1 MSGDLAAKNV
11 AIVGCSNDPKEA
23 NAKFAEENGFSF
35 PLLCDTDLSVSVAYG
50 AVAAGAKNASRVA
63 ALIDEAGNVAKY
75 YDPAGKGEFPAQVLA
90 DAS

>member
-1 MSGDLAAKNV
+1 M

-35 PLLCDTDLSVSVAYG
+35 PLLCDTDLSVSIAYG
-50 AVAAGAKNASRVA
+50 AAADAGAGKASRVA
-63 ALIDEAGNVAKY
+63 ALIDESGNIAKY